1 MSDMRIRRA
10 AAADLPALTRLWQ
23 TAFGDPPELIGA
35 FYHRFPPET
44 AAWVVEAGGN
54 VALGSDQAP
63 GNNCHNIIHEMKNV
77 CMFNK
82 LKYQNPEIMPAW
94 KALRMATIE
103 GAKAV
108 GVDDIV
114 GSLEPGKQADFIA
127 IDLNYPSMLPV
138 YTYPMRNIVP
148 NLVYSARG
156 QEVALSVVNGRVI
169 MKDQK
174 ILTIDENESFSS
186 HAQAIRIIS
195 FIPNNR
201 TGMYSVYRKTM
212 LHNFSIQFINNAIY
226 TFILFMKYQ

>member
-1 MSDMRIRRA
+1 
-10 AAADLPALTRLWQ
+10 
-23 TAFGDPPELIGA
+23 
-35 FYHRFPPET
+35 
-44 AAWVVEAGGN
+44 
-54 VALGSDQAP
+54 
-63 GNNCHNIIHEMKNV
+63 MKNV

-138 YTYPMRNIVP
+138 YTYPMRNIIP

-174 ILTIDENESFSS
+174 ILTIDENESLEKIKKYPDEIGKRAAKEFFEI
-186 HAQAIRIIS
+186 HG
-195 FIPNNR
+195 
-201 TGMYSVYRKTM
+201 T
-212 LHNFSIQFINNAIY
+212 NAM
-226 TFILFMKYQ
+226 FMEEDKL